1 MILEDN
7 IQNIVGFR
15 VAHAVRINMINEV
28 EYKFW
33 KLSAW
38 NIHDAIF
45 RVTNNSADLERILDD
60 HLTTNKYE

>member
-38 NIHDAIF
+38 NIHDAIV
-45 RVTNNSADLERILDD
+45 RNTNNSADLERLLDD